1 MDDSAKLDIEDE
13 AGKAK
18 AEGIEYITRSTYYA
32 KLVLG
37 TDNLYQTEVVSQ
49 KTQVKKRAFESQD
62 IYGLDRTT
70 DPYSGEDN
78 LCVICM
84 TMPRDTALCPCRHL
98 CMCSSCTAQLLKR
111 SNKCPVCR
119 HYISET
125 IRISR
130 VQQGANSNHLLDPQ
144 T

>member
-1 MDDSAKLDIEDE
+1 MSESARKDIS
-13 AGKAK
+13 AGEERGKR
-18 AEGIEYITRSTYYA
+18 EGTEYICRSTYYA

-37 TDNLYQTEVVSQ
+37 GDNLYAAEVVSQ
-49 KTQVKKRAFESQD
+49 KTQVKNRAFESQD
-62 IYGLDRTT
+62 IYGLDRVT

-98 CMCSSCTAQLLKR
+98 CMCSMCTQQLLKR

-125 IRISR
+125 IRIGSPG
-130 VQQGANSNHLLDPQ
+130 VNE
-144 T
+144 